1 MHKLLVRLIVLVSCS
16 FFADVQAKDAL
27 VSSPDGTVTVA
38 VGVKANKPF
47 YTIKYGA
54 KTIVAPSHLGFL
66 LDKGSLGD
74 DVKLTGK
81 SYSSKDET
89 WSQPWGETMVSA
101 SDIFCRVSVKVKS
114 IVFRTN

>member
-27 VSSPDGTVTVA
+27 VSSPDGNVTVA

-47 YTIKYGA
+47 YTIKYGT

-89 WSQPWGETMVSA
+89 WSQPCVIT
-101 SDIFCRVSVKVKS
+101 IR
-114 IVFRTN
+114 N